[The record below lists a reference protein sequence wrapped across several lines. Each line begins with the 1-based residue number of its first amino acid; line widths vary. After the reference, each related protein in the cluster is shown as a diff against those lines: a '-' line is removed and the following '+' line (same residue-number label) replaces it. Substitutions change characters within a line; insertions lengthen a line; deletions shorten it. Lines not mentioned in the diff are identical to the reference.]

1 MQRDLPLPI
10 AAYFAIHGRSS
21 AGLDDLFAQDA
32 VVKDEGHSYQ
42 GIAAIA
48 RWMDES
54 SAKYDFTTRPVATE
68 TVDGATVVTC
78 HVTGNFPGSPVD
90 LRYRFQIDRDKIA
103 SLEIVP

>member
-1 MQRDLPLPI
+1 MPLDLPPPI
-10 AAYFAIHGRSS
+10 ANYFAADRSHS
-21 AGLDDLFAQDA
+21 VAALFVPDA
-32 VVKDEGHSYQ
+32 VVRDEGHSYV

-48 RWMDES
+48 RWIDDS
-54 SAKYDFTTRPVATE
+54 AAKYDFTSRPVAAE

-90 LRYRFQIDRDKIA
+90 LRYRFRLDGDRIA